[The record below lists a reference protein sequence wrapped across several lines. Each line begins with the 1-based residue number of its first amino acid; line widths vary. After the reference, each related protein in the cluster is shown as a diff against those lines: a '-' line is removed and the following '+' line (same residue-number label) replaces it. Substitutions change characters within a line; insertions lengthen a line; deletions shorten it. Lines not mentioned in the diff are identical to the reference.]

1 MNNRVAVIIAGGKSS
16 RMKQDKALLPFGGFS
31 TLSEYQYQR
40 LLGYFDKIYLSA
52 KDNKFDFS
60 VEIIEDRYS
69 LSSPLVAIA
78 SIFETLE
85 EVDEVFLL
93 SVDTPFVSLE
103 TIERLYQEAKFSK
116 TDVILA
122 KSKRTVEPL
131 CAIYRRAVLPLAQEF
146 LAKDKHRLQS
156 FIDKLNSTTVMFENE
171 KEFTNLNHPQ
181 EYKEA
186 CFRKGSF

>member
-1 MNNRVAVIIAGGKSS
+1 MKNRVAVIVAGGKSS
-16 RMKQDKALLPFGGFS
+16 RMRRDKALLPFAGFS

-40 LLGYFDKIYLSA
+40 LCGYFDKVYLSA
-52 KDNKFDFS
+52 KENKFDFA
-60 VEIIEDRYS
+60 VEIIEDQYKS
-69 LSSPLVAIA
+69 SSPLVAIA

-93 SVDTPFVSLE
+93 SVDTPFVSLK
-103 TIERLYQEAKFSK
+103 TIERLYKEAKFST

-122 KSKRTVEPL
+122 KSKRTIEPL

-156 FIDKLNSTTVMFENE
+156 FIDGLNSTIVMFEEE

-181 EYKEA
+181 EYEEA
-186 CFRKGSF
+186 CFRHSL

>member
-1 MNNRVAVIIAGGKSS
+1 MKNRIAVIIAGGKSS

-40 LLGYFDKIYLSA
+40 LSGYFDKIYLSA

-60 VEIIEDRYS
+60 VEIIEDRYR

-85 EVDEVFLL
+85 VDEVFLL
-93 SVDTPFVSLE
+93 SVDTPFVSPE
-103 TIERLYQEAKFSK
+103 TIDRLYQEAKSS
-116 TDVILA
+116 TRDVILA
-122 KSKRTVEPL
+122 KSKRGIEPL

-146 LAKDKHRLQS
+146 LAKDRHRLQS
-156 FIDKLNSTTVMFENE
+156 FLDGLNCTTVMFENE

-181 EYKEA
+181 EYEEA
-186 CFRKGSF
+186 CLRDSL